1 MCFRY
6 WLHIVELTLSICE
19 QVHATVPPP
28 RAAVGKEA
36 AQALVCCLQAL
47 SLSQS
52 RSRLFY
58 SSSPSSSSSSSEQEQ
73 EQEQAVEHTLAG
85 LRPRALQLLYRSSL
99 WENALLGGRVRAG
112 GEDADASMD
121 GLSVRPSGM
130 ELLSCAAL
138 V

>member
-6 WLHIVELTLSICE
+6 WLHIVELTMSICE

-58 SSSPSSSSSSSEQEQ
+58 SPSEQ

-112 GEDADASMD
+112 GEDADVSMD

>member
-6 WLHIVELTLSICE
+6 WLHIVELTMSICE

-58 SSSPSSSSSSSEQEQ
+58 SPSEQEQ

-112 GEDADASMD
+112 GEDADVSMD

>member
-1 MCFRY
+1 VYFRY

-36 AQALVCCLQAL
+36 AQAIVCCLQAL
-47 SLSQS
+47 SLSQN

-58 SSSPSSSSSSSEQEQ
+58 SSSSGQGQGQGQGAEQ
-73 EQEQAVEHTLAG
+73 TLAG

-99 WENALLGGRVRAG
+99 WENALLGGRMRAG
-112 GEDADASMD
+112 GEDADSSMD
-121 GLSVRPSGM
+121 GLSARPSGM